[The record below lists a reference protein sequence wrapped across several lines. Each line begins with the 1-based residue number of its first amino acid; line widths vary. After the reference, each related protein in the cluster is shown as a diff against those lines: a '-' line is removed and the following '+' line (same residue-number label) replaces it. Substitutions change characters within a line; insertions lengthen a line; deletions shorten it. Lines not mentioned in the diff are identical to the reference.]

1 MLGRRKNRAGWGRE
15 CEQRNV
21 SAGREAE
28 MPVRRF
34 LKNNNNNNNKKNQ
47 HYHMIQQSHY
57 WDPEKTAIQKDT
69 FTQMF
74 VVALFTIARTW
85 KQFKFCPST
94 DE

>member
-34 LKNNNNNNNKKNQ
+34 LKKTTTTKKPPALP
-47 HYHMIQQSHY
+47 Y
-57 WDPEKTAIQKDT
+57 DPAIPLLGSRENCNSKRYIHPNVPCSTIYNSQDMDT
-69 FTQMF
+69 
-74 VVALFTIARTW
+74 I
-85 KQFKFCPST
+85 
-94 DE
+94 